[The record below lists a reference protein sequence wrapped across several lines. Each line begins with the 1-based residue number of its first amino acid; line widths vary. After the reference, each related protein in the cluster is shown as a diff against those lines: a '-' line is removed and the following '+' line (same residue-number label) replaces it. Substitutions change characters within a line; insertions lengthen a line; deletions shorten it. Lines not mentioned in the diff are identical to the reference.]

1 MNDTISKQKFDWMV
15 KATPQLEW
23 IDQQGIYLWL
33 AFFFSE
39 VGAGVYFLSLFLDF
53 RAGLIIGWL
62 MTLVLGGL
70 VHLQYLGKPDRAWRM
85 LLKPKHSELARG
97 MWVILLFAVFGFLQI
112 IPGVFSSLPW
122 TGYSFFL
129 KVFTGLLSL
138 LIIMHGFA
146 TMNVMKALPA
156 WNSST
161 VLPLSIISGIL
172 TGSQI
177 LEFVLCFTEYDV
189 AKFEVWSVL
198 FLFVYFVCITFYV
211 LGTYHSSD
219 TARKSIV
226 QMLTGDDKKYFIVG
240 VVVVGLAVP
249 ALLSLFLWGSSAGFM
264 FKFLVFVRLLFI
276 LVGDLMMRFTI
287 MKNAYYVP
295 LI

>member
-15 KATPQLEW
+15 KATPQHEW
-23 IDQQGIYLWL
+23 IDSQGIYLWL

-39 VGAGVYFLSLFLDF
+39 VGAGVYFLSLFIDF
-53 RAGLIIGWL
+53 RPGLIVGWL
-62 MTLVLGGL
+62 LTLVLGGL

-97 MWVILLFAVFGFLQI
+97 MWIILLFSVFGFLQI
-112 IPGVFSSLPW
+112 IPGIISSLPW

-146 TMNVMKALPA
+146 TMNVMKALPS

-161 VLPLSIISGIL
+161 VLPLSIISGLL

-177 LEFVLCFTEYDV
+177 LQLILCFSSYNV
-189 AKFEVWSVL
+189 ADYEIWSRL
-198 FLFVYFVCITFYV
+198 FLFIYFVCIVFYV
-211 LGTYHSSD
+211 LGTYHSSE
-219 TARKSIV
+219 TAKNSIV

-240 VVVVGLAVP
+240 VAIVGVLVP
-249 ALLSLFLWGSSAGFM
+249 ALITLFLWGSSAGFM
-264 FKFLVFVRLLFI
+264 FTLMVFVRLLFV
-276 LVGDLMMRFTI
+276 LTGDLMMRYTI